1 MVVRQVC
8 QTAVYE
14 LLQKYSTVI
23 KTCALLLHQ
32 MYPDT
37 SAEKWLSLIQERL
50 DNARKR
56 GDSDQDT
63 WRIVI
68 DYIMVSLDGKLS
80 VWFIDGSQIW
90 GKLGTIYSNGTGA
103 CGNKDNRIDY
113 GNQ

>member
-1 MVVRQVC
+1 M
-8 QTAVYE
+8 YE
-14 LLQKYSTVI
+14 LLQKYGTVT
-23 KTCALLLHQ
+23 KTCALLLHK
-32 MYPDT
+32 MRPDIST
-37 SAEKWLSLIQERL
+37 KKWLSLIQERL
-50 DNARKR
+50 DSAKKR
-56 GDSDQDT
+56 GYSDQDT

-68 DYIMVSLDGKLS
+68 DHITVSLDGKLA